1 MKNLENKTQNIE
13 IFCNS
18 KLSFTHTHKKGIE
31 NFQKNKKKLLRHS
44 VNMFKITEKNIK
56 QLKQ

>member
-1 MKNLENKTQNIE
+1 MKYFVI
-13 IFCNS
+13 
-18 KLSFTHTHKKGIE
+18 LSLVLHIHTKKKGIE
-31 NFQKNKKKLLRHS
+31 NIQKIKKKLLGHS

>member
-1 MKNLENKTQNIE
+1 MKYFVI
-13 IFCNS
+13 
-18 KLSFTHTHKKGIE
+18 LSLVLHIHTKKKGIE
-31 NFQKNKKKLLRHS
+31 NFQKKNKKKLLRHS